1 MFLLVVTL
9 AFKLLEGGG
18 PAVIQVQVD
27 SKAKCESLGA
37 QIVKDATSDFDNILG
52 TVKLKGAK
60 YHCYQL

>member
-9 AFKLLEGGG
+9 TFKLFEGGG
-18 PAVIQVQVD
+18 PAIVQVQVD

-37 QIVKDATSDFDNILG
+37 QIVKDAASDFDNILG

-60 YHCYQL
+60 FHCYQL